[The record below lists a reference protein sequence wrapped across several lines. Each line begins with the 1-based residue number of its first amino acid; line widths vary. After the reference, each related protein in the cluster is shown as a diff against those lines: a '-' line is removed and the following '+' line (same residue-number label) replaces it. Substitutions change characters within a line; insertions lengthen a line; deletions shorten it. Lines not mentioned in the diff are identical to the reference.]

1 MLFLIKI
8 MACDGI
14 RGLRERTEEIARGF
28 CIERNIVVIRDMDN
42 GVEKF
47 VGEGVEELR
56 GGRRGTENYEGS
68 VEGNVGIGESSVGD
82 RVRDKKAGIF
92 KGLRMTAERLKMS
105 ADNINL
111 RRRDVIEYLHRP
123 IVGMEVYLL

>member
-1 MLFLIKI
+1 MFSY
-8 MACDGI
+8 GI
-14 RGLRERTEEIARGF
+14 RGLRERAEEIARGF
-28 CIERNIVVIRDMDN
+28 CIERNTVIIGNVAD

-47 VGEGVEELR
+47 VGEGIEELR
-56 GGRRGTENYEGS
+56 GRRRGTENYEGTMERDIS
-68 VEGNVGIGESSVGD
+68 IGESSVGD

-111 RRRDVIEYLHRP
+111 RRRDVIEYQHRP

>member
-1 MLFLIKI
+1 
-8 MACDGI
+8 MAD
-14 RGLRERTEEIARGF
+14 
-28 CIERNIVVIRDMDN
+28 

-56 GGRRGTENYEGS
+56 GRRRRTENDKGA

-82 RVRDKKAGIF
+82 GLGHKEAGIF

-105 ADNINL
+105 ADNVNL

-123 IVGMEVYLL
+123 IVGREVNLLRAHRL

>member
-1 MLFLIKI
+1 MFSY
-8 MACDGI
+8 GI
-14 RGLRERTEEIARGF
+14 RGLRERAEEIAGSF
-28 CIERNIVVIRDMDN
+28 SVEWNTVVVGYVGD

-47 VGEGVEELR
+47 VGEGVEEL
-56 GGRRGTENYEGS
+56 GRRRRRAENYES
-68 VEGNVGIGESSVGD
+68 TVEGNVGIGESSVGD

-111 RRRDVIEYLHRP
+111 RRRDVIEYLHCP

>member
-1 MLFLIKI
+1 M
-8 MACDGI
+8 C
-14 RGLRERTEEIARGF
+14 ERTEEIARRFGV
-28 CIERNIVVIRDMDN
+28 ERNVVVIGYMNN

-47 VGEGVEELR
+47 VREGVEEL
-56 GGRRGTENYEGS
+56 GRRRRRAENYES
-68 VEGNVGIGESSVGD
+68 AVKGNVGIGESGVGD
-82 RVRDKKAGIF
+82 RPGHKKAGIF

-111 RRRDVIEYLHRP
+111 RRRDVIEYLHCP

>member
-1 MLFLIKI
+1 

-28 CIERNIVVIRDMDN
+28 CIERDIVVIRDMDN

-47 VGEGVEELR
+47 VGEGVEEL
-56 GGRRGTENYEGS
+56 GRRRRMTENDKGA
-68 VEGNVGIGESSVGD
+68 VERDIGIGESSVGD
-82 RVRDKKAGIF
+82 GLGHKEAGIF

-105 ADNINL
+105 ADNVNL
-111 RRRDVIEYLHRP
+111 EGRDIVEDLHRP
-123 IVGMEVYLL
+123 IVGREVNLLRAHRL

>member
-1 MLFLIKI
+1 

-28 CIERNIVVIRDMDN
+28 CIERNTVIIGNVAD

-47 VGEGVEELR
+47 VGEGIEELR
-56 GGRRGTENYEGS
+56 GRRRGTKNDEGS
-68 VEGNVGIGESSVGD
+68 VEGNVGIGESCVGD

>member
-1 MLFLIKI
+1 MFS
-8 MACDGI
+8 DGI
-14 RGLRERTEEIARGF
+14 RGLSERAEEIARRFGVEGDIIIF
-28 CIERNIVVIRDMDN
+28 GDMGSN
-42 GVEKF
+42 VEKF
-47 VGEGVEELR
+47 VREGVEELR
-56 GGRRGTENYEGS
+56 WRRRRAEDYEGA

-123 IVGMEVYLL
+123 IVGMEVDKL

>member
-1 MLFLIKI
+1 MFG
-8 MACDGI
+8 DGI
-14 RGLRERTEEIARGF
+14 RSLCERTEEITGSF
-28 CIERNIVVIRDMDN
+28 SVERNIVVVGYMGD

-47 VGEGVEELR
+47 MREGVEKLGWR
-56 GGRRGTENYEGS
+56 RRGTENYES
-68 VEGNVGIGESSVGD
+68 AVEGNVGIGESSVGD

-92 KGLRMTAERLKMS
+92 NGLRMTAERLKMS

-123 IVGMEVYLL
+123 IVGREVDLL

>member
-1 MLFLIKI
+1 MFSY
-8 MACDGI
+8 GI
-14 RGLRERTEEIARGF
+14 RGLRERAEEIARGF
-28 CIERNIVVIRDMDN
+28 CIERNTVIIGNVAD

-47 VGEGVEELR
+47 VGEGIEELR
-56 GGRRGTENYEGS
+56 GRRRGTENDEGA
-68 VEGNVGIGESSVGD
+68 VERDISIGESCVGD
-82 RVRDKKAGIF
+82 GLRHKKAGIF

-111 RRRDVIEYLHRP
+111 RRRDVIEYQHRP

>member
-1 MLFLIKI
+1 

-28 CIERNIVVIRDMDN
+28 CIERDIVVIRDMDN

-47 VGEGVEELR
+47 VGEGVEEL
-56 GGRRGTENYEGS
+56 GRRRRRTENDKGA

>member
-1 MLFLIKI
+1 MG
-8 MACDGI
+8 D
-14 RGLRERTEEIARGF
+14 
-28 CIERNIVVIRDMDN
+28 

-56 GGRRGTENYEGS
+56 GRRRGTDNYEGTMGRDIS
-68 VEGNVGIGESSVGD
+68 ICESSVGD
-82 RVRDKKAGIF
+82 RVRDKEAGIF

>member
-1 MLFLIKI
+1 

-14 RGLRERTEEIARGF
+14 RGLRERAEEIARRF
-28 CIERNIVVIRDMDN
+28 CVERNIVVVGYVGD

-47 VGEGVEELR
+47 VGEGIEELR
-56 GGRRGTENYEGS
+56 GRRRGTENDES
-68 VEGNVGIGESSVGD
+68 AVEGNVGIGESSVGD

-105 ADNINL
+105 VDNINL

-123 IVGMEVYLL
+123 IVGREVYLL

>member
-1 MLFLIKI
+1 MFG
-8 MACDGI
+8 DGI
-14 RGLRERTEEIARGF
+14 RSLCERTEEIARGF
-28 CIERNIVVIRDMDN
+28 CVERNTVIIGYVGD

-47 VGEGVEELR
+47 VGEGIEELR
-56 GGRRGTENYEGS
+56 GRRRGTENDEGA
-68 VEGNVGIGESSVGD
+68 VERDISIGESSVGD
-82 RVRDKKAGIF
+82 GLRHKKAGIF

-105 ADNINL
+105 ANNINL

>member
-1 MLFLIKI
+1 MFG
-8 MACDGI
+8 DGI
-14 RGLRERTEEIARGF
+14 RSLCERAEEIARRF
-28 CIERNIVVIRDMDN
+28 CVERNTVIIGYVGD

-47 VGEGVEELR
+47 VGEGIEELR
-56 GGRRGTENYEGS
+56 GRRRRAENYEGT
-68 VEGNVGIGESSVGD
+68 VERDISIGESSVGD

-111 RRRDVIEYLHRP
+111 RRRDVIEDLHRP
-123 IVGMEVYLL
+123 IVGREVDLL

>member
-1 MLFLIKI
+1 MFG
-8 MACDGI
+8 DGI
-14 RGLRERTEEIARGF
+14 RSLCERTEEIARRF
-28 CIERNIVVIRDMDN
+28 CVERNAVIIGYVGD

-47 VGEGVEELR
+47 VGEGIEELR
-56 GGRRGTENYEGS
+56 GRRRGTEDYEGT
-68 VEGNVGIGESSVGD
+68 VERDIGICKSSVWDGL
-82 RVRDKKAGIF
+82 RNKKAGIF

>member
-1 MLFLIKI
+1 MFR
-8 MACDGI
+8 DGI
-14 RGLRERTEEIARGF
+14 RRLCERTEEIARGF
-28 CIERNIVVIRDMDN
+28 GVERNVVVIGYMNN

-56 GGRRGTENYEGS
+56 GRRRGTENDEGA
-68 VEGNVGIGESSVGD
+68 VEGNVGIGESSVRD

-111 RRRDVIEYLHRP
+111 RRRDIIEYLHRP

>member
-1 MLFLIKI
+1 MFG
-8 MACDGI
+8 DGI
-14 RGLRERTEEIARGF
+14 RSLCERTEEIARGF
-28 CIERNIVVIRDMDN
+28 CVERNTVISGYVGD

-56 GGRRGTENYEGS
+56 GRRRGTENDES
-68 VEGNVGIGESSVGD
+68 AVEGNVGIGESCVGD
-82 RVRDKKAGIF
+82 GLGHKKAGIF

-111 RRRDVIEYLHRP
+111 RRRDVIEYQHRP
-123 IVGMEVYLL
+123 IVGMEEYLL